1 MALKAWN
8 ELPIKVRRSRRNL
21 YNYLKEEL
29 EGDSSEEV
37 EHTEPTVEVVTRNL
51 TFTVN
56 DGTDPVEGATVAI
69 GDITGT
75 TGSAGGCS
83 LNGVAEGEKTVTVT
97 AEGFENYS
105 GTITVASDSTS
116 FTISLTA
123 LTPGDSQGSP

>member
-1 MALKAWN
+1 MGDIPKF
-8 ELPIKVRRSRRNL
+8 EDLPVRVRRSPRHRW
-21 YNYLKEEL
+21 NYLREL
-29 EGDSSEEV
+29 LSEV
-37 EHTEPTVEVVTRNL
+37 ENPEAEPEVVTRNL

-56 DGTDPVEGATVAI
+56 DGTNAVEGATVAI
-69 GDITGT
+69 GNITGT

-105 GTITVASDSTS
+105 DTITVASDSTS

-123 LTPGDSQGSP
+123 VTPGDSQGSP

>member
-1 MALKAWN
+1 MVDMPKFE
-8 ELPIKVRRSRRNL
+8 ELPYKVRKSPRHRWNFIREFL
-21 YNYLKEEL
+21 IDKEAE
-29 EGDSSEEV
+29 SE
-37 EHTEPTVEVVTRNL
+37 PAAEVVTRNL

-75 TGSAGGCS
+75 TGSAGGCT
-83 LNGVAEGEKTVTVT
+83 LQGVAEGEKTVTVT

-105 GTITVASDSTS
+105 DTITVSSDSTS

-123 LTPGDSQGSP
+123 ATQGDSQQGGSS